1 MAIVSGKQ
9 SIRIIGG
16 QWRSRRLSFIAGE
29 GLRPTPDRVRE
40 TLFNWLQ
47 FELRDAVYWDAF
59 SGSGALGLE
68 ALSRG
73 AKSVIFFEKNAAQ
86 AKQLQE
92 NLKILQQ
99 DSKVIVAD
107 FVLWLEKNA
116 ASYVH
121 SLDGIFLDPPF
132 HVDLLE
138 KIVPMLLQ
146 GHVIKPEGFLYIET
160 EKQWS
165 DLAFSTQLVLQKSTK
180 AGMVNAYLARIV

>member
-1 MAIVSGKQ
+1 MSVVKGKQ
-9 SIRIIGG
+9 TIRIIGG
-16 QWRSRRLSFIAGE
+16 QWRSRRLSFIATE

-47 FELRDAVYWDAF
+47 FEIKDSVYWDAF
-59 SGSGALGLE
+59 AGSGGLGLE

-73 AKSVIFFEKNAAQ
+73 AKAVMFFEKNAEQ

-99 DSKVIVAD
+99 NSKVIVAD

-146 GHVIKPEGFLYIET
+146 YDVLKPEGFLYIET
-160 EKQWS
+160 EKQWT
-165 DLAFSTQLVLQKSTK
+165 DLALSTQLVLQKSTK
-180 AGMVNAYLARIV
+180 AGMVNAYLARKV